1 MKTNHWTK
9 TISVLLLSLGLFKPA
24 SGFAQMLSVQSGSAI
39 DIAQPAQPDSIVQ
52 IVADSQG
59 LVQLAPADLPI
70 IGGGTFWWV
79 MPGGDAVPAPCLP
92 LDLSGAVYQIAD
104 GQYLVD
110 ETGGQVGVNTRRFGL
125 QAQATSSTVAS
136 EVASQADAVVNLI
149 TQVQTAAANQQA
161 RATMQ
166 AMGMDVPSP
175 GDDGSDGGTNSYMSY
190 GSSYM
195 SPDYGTNLWIAQVSL
210 SSGNL
215 VGIMSNSLADVSY
228 EIQSRT
234 NLLQSNW
241 NSEVAPVYGSETT
254 NWTPLSVAMN
264 NRANL
269 FLRIRSLIDS
279 ANVGI
284 PDWWQLQY
292 FGYVGINPY
301 AASPSGDGYTIWQK
315 YQSGLNPTNF
325 ETPPAPNNFVAVLS
339 TNGTNVL
346 LSWDVTQG
354 AVTNYSIV
362 RGVYNPGTG
371 NYDYST
377 IGTVNSST
385 TLFVDV
391 GAIHNANDQYDV
403 YELTADYPGGNT
415 SETAYSYIYDTAPPP
430 PPTPPAPAYNIYV
443 SATLV
448 RNATGRWQ
456 LMFAGLPSNV
466 QTIRLYWN
474 STTQNISPAILTN
487 GTYNIPDTD
496 VVNYLGD
503 TVSVQGIGANGDPGQ
518 IVQVGVL
525 PNDAPYFVDGRRHMK
540 QNLNFLIR
548 GACPDL
554 PYMGVNNMILSS
566 GNYNQNS
573 TNFEE
578 FSFLHHGGSSYGEDP
593 SFFQLDNLWPFS
605 ENYHLAY
612 FILDTSSY
620 TNVYPQDDITPAF
633 VFEPNFATNI
643 PTPPVLGNA
652 NPYWIIQPE
661 FFFCNLFGPPYDP
674 SLVGVDVPD
683 AGYYAG
689 YNTTVTLPN
698 NTYNLFGLPY
708 QTGCMITVGPNINY
722 YIPPPAFHTLAP
734 GGTDNLTPFE
744 QTNNWRWKGYASQCP
759 APTLQFVNYYFAPLI
774 NPNANPMNLPGA
786 IDYSGNN
793 VVQYPTPLDDAFK
806 VTNQTP
812 TVMIGAVGQP
822 MILGGWAKYSIQGS
836 SPTKFAYLGQ
846 YFATNAFLLDG
857 SGNVTT
863 NTAGILSPYGEFF
876 PTRAGQ
882 AQLVTMPDIDTGQQ
896 GTNIVQIISLNV
908 DANHD
913 GTMDLSYF
921 GHDQTSPSK
930 PYVFWCNNNCDRW
943 HTVDGTDH
951 EQDDMPPQSA
961 PDCNYTVGGTRVIP
975 CARDLEDFSRLW
987 ISGVTSNLLAALPYG
1002 STVTL
1007 NWGDVSNPNSSNP
1020 TIDLFQAA
1028 DTDGGI
1034 GYLTNG
1040 AIAAVQTNNNP
1051 VLVYRQAR
1059 TGRQPSVKR
1068 DSIRQFL
1075 GGQLL
1080 HLVRRHQ
1087 WQRPVEFDFC

>member
-1 MKTNHWTK
+1 M
-9 TISVLLLSLGLFKPA
+9 
-24 SGFAQMLSVQSGSAI
+24 
-39 DIAQPAQPDSIVQ
+39 
-52 IVADSQG
+52 
-59 LVQLAPADLPI
+59 
-70 IGGGTFWWV
+70 
-79 MPGGDAVPAPCLP
+79 
-92 LDLSGAVYQIAD
+92 
-104 GQYLVD
+104 D

-149 TQVQTAAANQQA
+149 TQVQTAASNQQA

-346 LSWDVTQG
+346 LSWNVTQG

-362 RGVYNPGTG
+362 RGVYNSGTG

-474 STTQNISPAILTN
+474 STTQNIS
-487 GTYNIPDTD
+487 
-496 VVNYLGD
+496 
-503 TVSVQGIGANGDPGQ
+503 
-518 IVQVGVL
+518 
-525 PNDAPYFVDGRRHMK
+525 
-540 QNLNFLIR
+540 
-548 GACPDL
+548 ACHFNQWDL
-554 PYMGVNNMILSS
+554 
-566 GNYNQNS
+566 
-573 TNFEE
+573 
-578 FSFLHHGGSSYGEDP
+578 
-593 SFFQLDNLWPFS
+593 
-605 ENYHLAY
+605 
-612 FILDTSSY
+612 
-620 TNVYPQDDITPAF
+620 
-633 VFEPNFATNI
+633 
-643 PTPPVLGNA
+643 
-652 NPYWIIQPE
+652 
-661 FFFCNLFGPPYDP
+661 
-674 SLVGVDVPD
+674 
-683 AGYYAG
+683 
-689 YNTTVTLPN
+689 
-698 NTYNLFGLPY
+698 
-708 QTGCMITVGPNINY
+708 
-722 YIPPPAFHTLAP
+722 
-734 GGTDNLTPFE
+734 
-744 QTNNWRWKGYASQCP
+744 
-759 APTLQFVNYYFAPLI
+759 
-774 NPNANPMNLPGA
+774 
-786 IDYSGNN
+786 
-793 VVQYPTPLDDAFK
+793 
-806 VTNQTP
+806 
-812 TVMIGAVGQP
+812 
-822 MILGGWAKYSIQGS
+822 
-836 SPTKFAYLGQ
+836 
-846 YFATNAFLLDG
+846 
-857 SGNVTT
+857 
-863 NTAGILSPYGEFF
+863 
-876 PTRAGQ
+876 
-882 AQLVTMPDIDTGQQ
+882 
-896 GTNIVQIISLNV
+896 
-908 DANHD
+908 
-913 GTMDLSYF
+913 
-921 GHDQTSPSK
+921 
-930 PYVFWCNNNCDRW
+930 
-943 HTVDGTDH
+943 
-951 EQDDMPPQSA
+951 
-961 PDCNYTVGGTRVIP
+961 
-975 CARDLEDFSRLW
+975 
-987 ISGVTSNLLAALPYG
+987 
-1002 STVTL
+1002 
-1007 NWGDVSNPNSSNP
+1007 
-1020 TIDLFQAA
+1020 
-1028 DTDGGI
+1028 
-1034 GYLTNG
+1034 
-1040 AIAAVQTNNNP
+1040 
-1051 VLVYRQAR
+1051 
-1059 TGRQPSVKR
+1059 
-1068 DSIRQFL
+1068 
-1075 GGQLL
+1075 
-1080 HLVRRHQ
+1080 
-1087 WQRPVEFDFC
+1087 